1 MGANIQYKNS
11 VFSLLFSDPE
21 ILRELYRAVGGVDL
35 PPSIPITI
43 NTLQDALFMARI
55 NDISFEAGGKL
66 IVLIEHQ
73 STINPNIPLRLLMY
87 IARIYEKIVSEKNIY
102 SGKQI
107 PLPRPEF
114 FVLYNGVAPYPDT
127 ATLKLS
133 DAFEDA
139 AIIPPELDLAVK
151 VININQGRND
161 AIIKQSERLKG
172 YSAFIAKVREY
183 EQGGDD
189 KETTMKRAI
198 QYCIKNGILEE
209 FLERNSSEVINM
221 LLTEWNWDDA
231 KEVWQAEAREEGIE
245 QGREFGR
252 KDSIEKL
259 MNFGM
264 SPEQIATALKIP
276 LEEVVAPKR

>member
-21 ILRELYRAVGGVDL
+21 ILRELYHALGGVDL

-73 STINPNIPLRLLMY
+73 STVNPNIPLRLLMY

-102 SGKQI
+102 SGKKI

-114 FVLYNGVAPYPDT
+114 YVLYNGVAPYPDT
-127 ATLKLS
+127 AILKLS

-139 AIIPPELDLAVK
+139 ASLGLSKTIPSGLDLAVK

-161 AIIKQSERLKG
+161 AIVLKSEQLKG

-183 EQGGDD
+183 EQGGDN
-189 KETTMKRAI
+189 KETAMKRAI

-209 FLERNSSEVINM
+209 FLERNGYVPS
-221 LLTEWNWDDA
+221 
-231 KEVWQAEAREEGIE
+231 
-245 QGREFGR
+245 GR
-252 KDSIEKL
+252 L
-259 MNFGM
+259 
-264 SPEQIATALKIP
+264 P
-276 LEEVVAPKR
+276 